1 MEEMREYPAGGR
13 GAEREEKEQR
23 REIGSPWV
31 EFKPWNSVIVSSP
44 PSVLPK

>member
-23 REIGSPWV
+23 REIGYPRGGV
-31 EFKPWNSVIVSSP
+31 
-44 PSVLPK
+44 